1 MLLKTRY
8 ATVLGL
14 CFVTTVA
21 AAAEDQSSLRSSATL
36 SCTYSVESAPKT
48 VQQTLTP
55 AYAEG
60 SKVDLKEVAERM
72 KVLMN
77 EIGNCQAVAQDPNNH
92 TPNRNHDIGEWLS
105 LNQWMYR
112 LTMFVDQNARG
123 DFHMD
128 WKREFET
135 FVDVYELPR

>member
-14 CFVTTVA
+14 IVVTTVA
-21 AAAEDQSSLRSSATL
+21 AAAEDQTSAASSAKQ
-36 SCTYSVESAPKT
+36 SCAYSVESAPKT
-48 VQQTLTP
+48 VQETLKP

-60 SKVDLKEVAERM
+60 PKVDLKEVAERM

-77 EIGNCQAVAQDPNNH
+77 EIGNCQALAQDPNNH

-128 WKREFET
+128 WRREFET
-135 FVDVYELPR
+135 FVDVYQLQR